1 MFTGDF
7 FCYEINK
14 NRNEIL
20 GRLRSEIHQSV
31 KGVEGFVALTT
42 FVGTSD
48 KRKVFCFTQWFD
60 DYPIKLQLLS
70 SQEDKNLGLHAI
82 RSTLCYEK
90 KKSDGREFRVGEFDD
105 SFIALNLL
113 EIKSSRKISL
123 SDTLSDCITPYL
135 REEKG
140 YVSSCVYTSP
150 CERYLLELSM
160 WRNIEDA
167 DRRCRTISGNFPRS
181 ISNFKASDNL
191 VNNSTTRAEIGN
203 DYVEHLKKISDV
215 YTISFTIGETVS
227 LKWL

>member
-48 KRKVFCFTQWFD
+48 KRKVFCFTQW
-60 DYPIKLQLLS
+60 
-70 SQEDKNLGLHAI
+70 
-82 RSTLCYEK
+82 LCYEK

-113 EIKSSRKISL
+113 EIKSSRKIISL

-227 LKWL
+227 LKVTFRLKAAV